1 MSTVKAPLVCPHCGH
16 LQEIMLLPIKYD
28 SASTT
33 SRTCSNAKCR
43 KKFKYRKTYGRF
55 ETYLS

>member
-1 MSTVKAPLVCPHCGH
+1 MSTVKASLVCPHCGH
-16 LQEIMLLPIKYD
+16 LLGIMILPIKHD

-33 SRTCSNAKCR
+33 SRTCTNVKCR

-55 ETYLS
+55 ETYSS